1 MTKLNKLSL
10 ALAMAAAAVVS
21 TPASAA
27 ITFTAGDFKFN
38 FDNYDAGTTNYG
50 PPNLLAPVCNTVASC
65 DAASPIPN
73 HAPNAHGSEDT
84 WGIFSI
90 QSITRIS
97 DNANIYTKG
106 AGGKYLTGMFG
117 GLTDELVYR
126 VSIPLL
132 GLDETI
138 AYANGGWMRLYE
150 NTTDYN
156 AALGP
161 GGRGPNPTDY
171 TGITGGTLLVDAL
184 FAGNADL
191 AKPGYSYKTTYA
203 NTDLSGHGSGFLDV
217 VGGAWKSLLDTNSLH
232 EDPFNPASPT
242 HDLYMTVS
250 FDDAN
255 GGAHSLG
262 WTVTSTGQVKGN
274 VPEPAS
280 LALLGL
286 GLVGLAAARRR
297 KSV

>member
-21 TPASAA
+21 TPASAL

-38 FDNYDAGTTNYG
+38 FDNYDSGTTGYG
-50 PPNLLAPVCNTVASC
+50 FGIPVCNSVATC
-65 DAASPIPN
+65 DTAATNPSVGGI
-73 HAPNAHGSEDT
+73 GSEDT

-106 AGGKYLTGMFG
+106 AGGKFLTGVFG
-117 GLTDELVYR
+117 GLTDDLVFNYGP
-126 VSIPLL
+126 V
-132 GLDETI
+132 TT
-138 AYANGGWMRLYE
+138 AYANGGWMKLYE
-150 NTTDYN
+150 NTVDYN
-156 AALGP
+156 AAQGP
-161 GGRGPNPTDY
+161 AGRIGSNGY
-171 TGITGGTLLVDAL
+171 NGITNLGGTLLLDAVFAGTVDA
-184 FAGNADL
+184 AN
-191 AKPGYSYKTTYA
+191 PGHSYMTTYV
-203 NTDLSGHGSGFLDV
+203 NSSLSGLGAGFMDV
-217 VGGAWKSLLDTNSLH
+217 VGGAWQSILDTNSLT
-232 EDPFNPASPT
+232 DLAGNT
-242 HDLYMTVS
+242 RDLYMTVS
-250 FDDAN
+250 FDDV
-255 GGAHSLG
+255 GGKASSIG
-262 WTVTSTGQVKGN
+262 WTVTSTGQVKGH